1 MENCNLSKSINI
13 QLYSP
18 KDGKFSLE
26 FFESQITLKMQWKLW
41 TLFLGNMLFCTN
53 EIWQFH
59 FKMFKDALCLA
70 HLWTADKDL
79 LLWCIL
85 SFFLFPHALTY
96 AFFSFLS
103 SWLSKMI
110 LFTWIDSF
118 VMSKIWGVS
127 WTSVHLHQIT
137 LCLIQYDQIKCLIF

>member
-1 MENCNLSKSINI
+1 MENCNLSKSINF

-18 KDGKFSLE
+18 KDGKFYLE
-26 FFESQITLKMQWKLW
+26 QFESQITLKIQWKLW
-41 TLFLGNMLFCTN
+41 TLFLENMLVCTN

-59 FKMFKDALCLA
+59 FKRFKNALCLA
-70 HLWTADKDL
+70 HSWTADKDL

-85 SFFLFPHALTY
+85 SFLLFPHTLTY

-110 LFTWIDSF
+110 LFIWTDSF

-137 LCLIQYDQIKCLIF
+137 LCLIQLWSN